1 MAGGRRAADRVS
13 VRVDSGHAELVPDPD
28 RGRAFTLVLDGA
40 PQSYVDLDDPTY
52 LEFEYVRRMAIA
64 VDLAAPPRRPLRVLH
79 LGGGALSLP
88 RYVASTRPGSAQRV
102 VEVDGALVELVR
114 RELPW
119 SRVTAAS
126 GPRNAASGPRNGA
139 ARADGAGRRGHRERS
154 ERQPAQPRD
163 VDIRVRVADARA
175 ALESSRDASY
185 DLVVSDVFAGA
196 RTPAHLASV
205 EFAGQVGRVLA
216 PEGTYLVNIADGP
229 PLAYAK
235 GQVATVRAVLPHACL
250 MADSTVLR
258 GRRYGNLV
266 VVAGHVEPPI
276 PALSRRVAGD
286 WFPGRVVYG
295 GELDRFTHGARVVD
309 DASAQPSTPPPA
321 SFWRH

>member
-1 MAGGRRAADRVS
+1 MASGRRAADRVS
-13 VRVDSGHAELVPDPD
+13 ARVDSGHAELVPDPD
-28 RGRAFTLVLDGA
+28 RARAFTLVLDGA

-52 LEFEYVRRMAIA
+52 LDFEYMRRMAIA
-64 VDLAAPPRRPLRVLH
+64 VDLAAPPRRPLRALH

-102 VEVDGALVELVR
+102 VEVDGALVEFVR

-119 SRVTAAS
+119 
-126 GPRNAASGPRNGA
+126 
-139 ARADGAGRRGHRERS
+139 
-154 ERQPAQPRD
+154 PRD
-163 VDIRVRVADARA
+163 PLLRVRVADARA

-205 EFAGQVGRVLA
+205 EFAREVARVLA
-216 PEGTYLVNIADGP
+216 PEGTYLVNVADGP

-235 GQVATVRAVLPHACL
+235 GQVVTIRAALPHACL

-266 VVAGHVEPPI
+266 VVAGHAEPPI

-286 WFPGRVVYG
+286 WFPGRVVYD
-295 GELDRFTHGARVVD
+295 GELDRFTHGAKVVD

-321 SFWRH
+321 SFWQR

>member
-1 MAGGRRAADRVS
+1 MVGGRRAADRVS
-13 VRVDSGHAELVPDPD
+13 ARVDSGRAELVPDPD
-28 RGRAFTLVLDGA
+28 RARAFTLVLDGA
-40 PQSYVDLDDPTY
+40 PQSHVDLDDPTY
-52 LEFEYVRRMAIA
+52 LDFEYMRRMAMA
-64 VDLAAPPRRPLRVLH
+64 VDLAAPPHRPLRALH

-88 RYVASTRPGSAQRV
+88 RYVANTRPGSAQRV
-102 VEVDGALVELVR
+102 VEVDGALVDFVR

-119 SRVTAAS
+119 
-126 GPRNAASGPRNGA
+126 
-139 ARADGAGRRGHRERS
+139 
-154 ERQPAQPRD
+154 PRD
-163 VDIRVRVADARA
+163 PLLRVRVADARA

-205 EFAGQVGRVLA
+205 EFARQVARVLA
-216 PEGTYLVNIADGP
+216 PDGTYLVNVADGP

-235 GQVATVRAVLPHACL
+235 GQVATVRAALPHACL

-266 VVAGHVEPPI
+266 VVAGHAEPPI

-295 GELDRFTHGARVVD
+295 GELDRFTHGAKVID
-309 DASAQPSTPPPA
+309 DASAQPSIPPPA

>member
-13 VRVDSGHAELVPDPD
+13 ARVDSGQADLVPDPD
-28 RGRAFTLVLDGA
+28 RARAFTLVLDGA

-52 LEFEYVRRMAIA
+52 LDFEYVRRMAMA
-64 VDLAAPPRRPLRVLH
+64 VDLAAPPRQPLRALH

-88 RYVASTRPGSAQRV
+88 RYVATTRPGSAQRV
-102 VEVDGALVELVR
+102 VEIDGALVDLVR

-119 SRVTAAS
+119 
-126 GPRNAASGPRNGA
+126 PKDPLL
-139 ARADGAGRRGHRERS
+139 
-154 ERQPAQPRD
+154 
-163 VDIRVRVADARA
+163 RVRVADARA

-205 EFAGQVGRVLA
+205 EFAQQVARVLA
-216 PEGTYLVNIADGP
+216 PAGTYLVNVADGP

-235 GQVATVRAVLPHACL
+235 GQVATVRAALPHACL

-266 VVAGHVEPPI
+266 VVAGHAEPPI
-276 PALSRRVAGD
+276 PELTRRVAGD
-286 WFPGRVVYG
+286 WFPGRLIHG
-295 GELDRFTHGARVVD
+295 DELSRFTHGAKVVD
-309 DASAQPSTPPPA
+309 DASAQPSNPPPV